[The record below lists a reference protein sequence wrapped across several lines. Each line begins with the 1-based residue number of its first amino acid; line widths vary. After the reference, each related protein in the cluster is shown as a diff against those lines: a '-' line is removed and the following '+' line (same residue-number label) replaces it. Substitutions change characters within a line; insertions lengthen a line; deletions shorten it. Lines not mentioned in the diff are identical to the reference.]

1 MPENIFYWVLN
12 MSILGSIA
20 GILILCL
27 GKIKRIPAFAI
38 YTLWSVVLLRLL
50 IPFGL
55 ENKYSLLNLLSGFAV
70 KTVKLPPGNEF
81 PQLSLTNFARAVD
94 SYFPIVYKTELLAKV
109 FKAAAA
115 VWFAIGAAS
124 VIAVVVVYLFA
135 KAEIKTSIVI
145 KDNLYINDRIRTPM
159 VYGVL
164 HPKIILPAGLDLTT
178 NTLEYILSHEKVHI
192 RRKDNLFKVIAILTA
207 CIHWFNPLV
216 WLFLKHFFNAM
227 ELACD
232 AKLLKNYSD
241 TQKKEYAS
249 ALLDCAEKQS
259 SLLFPAFGG
268 TKIKRRIENIL
279 SYKKLTVFSC
289 LCFTALL
296 VSVAIILLTNAP
308 SAV

>member
-1 MPENIFYWVLN
+1 MLENIFYWVLN
-12 MSILGSIA
+12 MSILGSIT

-27 GKIKRIPAFAI
+27 GKIKKVPVFAI
-38 YTLWSVVLLRLL
+38 YALWSVVLLRLL

-81 PQLSLTNFARAVD
+81 PQLSMANFARAAD

-109 FKAAAA
+109 FEVAAA
-115 VWFAIGAAS
+115 VWIVIGAAS
-124 VIAVVVVYLFA
+124 VIAVIIVYLFA
-135 KAEIKTSIVI
+135 KAEIKTSILI
-145 KDNLYINDRIRTPM
+145 KDKLYINDRIRTPM
-159 VYGVL
+159 VCGVF
-164 HPKIILPAGLDLTT
+164 HPKIILPAGLNLAT
-178 NTLEYILSHEKVHI
+178 NTLEYILSHEEVHI
-192 RRKDNLFKVIAILTA
+192 RRKDNLFKGIAILTA

-232 AKLLKNYSD
+232 SKLLKNYTD
-241 TQKKEYAS
+241 AQKKEYAL

-259 SLLFPAFGG
+259 NLFFPAFGS

-279 SYKKLTVFSC
+279 SYKRLTVFSC
-289 LCFTALL
+289 LCLTALL
-296 VSVAIILLTNAP
+296 VSVAIILLTNAT